1 MSENEDMNPFTYGIV
16 ATGESFYDRS
26 EECDHIVRTLAG
38 GNNMV
43 LYAPRRFGKTS
54 LVLKAIKQLEE
65 EGFICIYF
73 DFMPVFS
80 AESFVRLYAKSL
92 ISRQTNLQRFA
103 ATFSSIVK
111 NIRPVIKFSQ
121 DGNPELSIDI
131 ANKAIDEADVSQLLD
146 IPESL
151 AGKNKRVL
159 VFMDEFQEVEKLK
172 EINFEGLLRSKIQHQ
187 QRVNYLFF
195 GSKTHMMRAMFNDK
209 KRPFYNAASQMTI
222 SYLPKKDT
230 IEFLRNN
237 FSRRNIELDNEMA
250 TCIINVSANIPY
262 YIQQLASEIW
272 LNIENDSKITREIVD
287 ECVLRIIAMKSDYF
301 MELFDNQSAS
311 KKQLLIALC
320 TNGENIFSESYRKM
334 HRLPSSATLQRA
346 VRGLTQ
352 DGVIDKVGS
361 EYFITDPFFKLYL
374 QNIID

>member
-1 MSENEDMNPFTYGIV
+1 MNPFTYGIV
-16 ATGESFYDRS
+16 ATGESFYDRD
-26 EECDHIVRTLAG
+26 EEREHIVKTLGG
-38 GNNMV
+38 GNNVV

-80 AESFVRLYAKSL
+80 TESFVRLYTKSL
-92 ISRQTNLQRFA
+92 VSKQANLQKFA

-121 DGNPELSIDI
+121 DGTPELSIDI
-131 ANKAIDEADVSQLLD
+131 ATKAIDETDVSQLLD
-146 IPESL
+146 VPESL
-151 AGKNKRVL
+151 AGKSKRVL
-159 VFMDEFQEVEKLK
+159 VFFDEFQEVEKLK

-195 GSKTHMMRAMFNDK
+195 GSKTHMMQAIFNDK

-222 SYLPKKDT
+222 SYLPEKDT
-230 IEFLRNN
+230 VEFLQNN
-237 FSRRNIELDNEMA
+237 FSRRNIELDSEMA
-250 TCIINVSANIPY
+250 TCIIDVSANIPY

-272 LNIENDSKITREIVD
+272 LNIESNTKITREIID
-287 ECVLRIIAMKSDYF
+287 QCVWRVVAMKSDYF
-301 MELFDNQSAS
+301 MELFENQSTS
-311 KKQLLIALC
+311 KKQLLVALC
-320 TNGENIFSESYRKM
+320 TEGENIFSESYRKT

-346 VRGLTQ
+346 VKGLTQ
-352 DGVIDKVGS
+352 DGVIDKIGS
-361 EYFITDPFFKLYL
+361 EHFITDPFFKFYL
-374 QNIID
+374 QDIAR